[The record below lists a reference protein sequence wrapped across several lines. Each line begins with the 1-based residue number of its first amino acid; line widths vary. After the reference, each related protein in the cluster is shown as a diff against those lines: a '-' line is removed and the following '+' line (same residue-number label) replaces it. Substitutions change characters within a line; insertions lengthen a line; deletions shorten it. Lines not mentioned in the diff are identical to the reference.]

1 MYEVNC
7 SNTVI
12 FYGGYYL
19 HCQCILSI
27 QGRNYRIFGVRQSQ
41 LVGIICS
48 PGWDRVKAFENL
60 GKGSCLPCLTNGY
73 APVNF
78 PSRRAPI
85 LCKHT
90 CIHIAIKKMIVRLH
104 IHIKKNVLLQ
114 GGRYFLHW
122 KKIAFLLSLLKIFS
136 LWQRIQ
142 YFLLWKKTRSSF
154 FSLCVSTFKELRIIS
169 FSVNNMT
176 EKSRSF
182 LGF

>member
-1 MYEVNC
+1 MMGITCIV
-7 SNTVI
+7 SAFRGVI
-12 FYGGYYL
+12 TEF
-19 HCQCILSI
+19 
-27 QGRNYRIFGVRQSQ
+27 FWVRRSQ
-41 LVGIICS
+41 WVGIICS

-104 IHIKKNVLLQ
+104 IYIKKNVLLQ

-142 YFLLWKKTRSSF
+142 YFLLWKKNTF
-154 FSLCVSTFKELRIIS
+154 FLF
-169 FSVNNMT
+169 
-176 EKSRSF
+176 
-182 LGF
+182 